1 VDACV
6 DNASGTRAM
15 CAELSWN
22 GGATWT
28 AAKSTPSLSTSQS
41 TYTLGNASDNWGAR
55 GYPVTSLTP
64 TSACV

>member
-1 VDACV
+1 V

-28 AAKSTPSLSTSQS
+28 AAKSTPSLSTFSVYLHVGERQ
-41 TYTLGNASDNWGAR
+41 
-55 GYPVTSLTP
+55 
-64 TSACV
+64 

>member
-1 VDACV
+1 V

-41 TYTLGNASDNWGAR
+41 TYTLGNASDNWALVAIR
-55 GYPVTSLTP
+55 
-64 TSACV
+64 